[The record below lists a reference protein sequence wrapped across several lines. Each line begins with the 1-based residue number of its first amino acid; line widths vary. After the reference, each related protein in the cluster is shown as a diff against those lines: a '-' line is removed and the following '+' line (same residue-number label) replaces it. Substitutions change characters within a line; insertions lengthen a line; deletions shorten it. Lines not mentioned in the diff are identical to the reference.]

1 MLVKAVLSQSPWLHD
16 PLALEMPWRD
26 DVVLQT
32 KALIESAGDGAGS
45 SLAFGVM
52 KWDGIGPVHPPI
64 ARGIDIVMKTL
75 QRLGHRV
82 IEWKPPSHA
91 TAIELCVC
99 TSVPWLLAFLIYEK
113 VKC

>member
-16 PLALEMPWRD
+16 PLALEVPWRD
-26 DVVLQT
+26 DVVLET
-32 KALIESAGDGAGS
+32 KALIESAVAGAGS

-52 KWDGIGPVHPPI
+52 KWDGVGPLHPPI
-64 ARGIDIVMKTL
+64 ARGIDIVVKTL

-82 IEWKPPSHA
+82 VEWKPPSHA

-99 TSVPWLLAFLIYEK
+99 ASISWSLSVLVL
-113 VKC
+113 